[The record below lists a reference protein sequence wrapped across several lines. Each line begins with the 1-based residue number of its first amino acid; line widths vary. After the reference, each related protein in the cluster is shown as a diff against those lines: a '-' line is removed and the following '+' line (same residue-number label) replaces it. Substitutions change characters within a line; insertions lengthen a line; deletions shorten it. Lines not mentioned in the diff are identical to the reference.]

1 MTTDPFLLFPIN
13 PIDFYGIINPN
24 LQNMLNNIPQFD
36 FSALDDTIWNP
47 KIDKITPDNVLDL
60 EYNQKLE
67 LISDRRTS
75 IEILERLADDE
86 DIYIRLYLEHSNN
99 STGNKLRK

>member
-1 MTTDPFLLFPIN
+1 
-13 PIDFYGIINPN
+13 
-24 LQNMLNNIPQFD
+24 MLKFD
-36 FSALDDTIWNP
+36 FSVLFNHKIRNP

-67 LISDRRTS
+67 LISDRRTP

-86 DIYIRLYLEHSNN
+86 RVRVRIYLAQSNN
-99 STGNKLRK
+99 SPEHILRKLSQ